1 MEGVERLSRRVGE
14 KEMEPQLFGDIY
26 RGRRIL
32 VTGHTGFKGS
42 WLALWL
48 GNLGA
53 DVIGYS
59 LKPPTSP
66 NHFDL
71 LSESPILRFSDS
83 CVSVI
88 GDIRDVDKLNE
99 TFRTYQP
106 EVVFHLAAQPLVRYS
121 YKNPVETFETNV
133 MGTINVFEACRKTES
148 IRAVINIT
156 SDKCYENRECAQG
169 YCESDP
175 MGGYDPY
182 SASKGCAELVT
193 SCYRRSFFKA
203 EIEKLGSCK
212 NEQYRRNEA
221 VISPSQLLSFT
232 TSVLLASAR
241 AGNVIGG
248 GDWAEDRLIPD
259 IMRAVSRNEK
269 VVIRNPKSTRPW
281 QHVLEP
287 LSGYLALGQKLLEGK
302 SEFAEGW
309 NFGPDDESN
318 IDVETVVKT
327 IKDSWNKI
335 SCNSAA
341 PGFPDSL
348 TTSFHEAGLLKL
360 DCSKAQSRL
369 NWKPVWDINK
379 TVSVTAQ
386 WYKEFYENDRIMSQS
401 DLDEYIEDAGNK
413 GLRWTIS
420 T

>member
-1 MEGVERLSRRVGE
+1 M
-14 KEMEPQLFGDIY
+14 FGGFYNKIKVL
-26 RGRRIL
+26 I
-32 VTGHTGFKGS
+32 TGHTGFKGS

-48 GNLGA
+48 ANLGA
-53 DVIGYS
+53 DVTGYS
-59 LKPPTSP
+59 LNPPTSP
-66 NHFDL
+66 SHFDL
-71 LSESPILRFSDS
+71 LSAFPILRFSDS
-83 CVSVI
+83 CSSVI
-88 GDIRDVDKLNE
+88 SDIRDVDKLNE

-133 MGTINVFEACRKTES
+133 MGTINVFEACRQTES
-148 IRAVINIT
+148 VRAVINIT

-182 SASKGCAELVT
+182 STSKGCAELVT
-193 SCYRRSFFKA
+193 SCYRRSFFN
-203 EIEKLGSCK
+203 SVPC
-212 NEQYRRNEA
+212 
-221 VISPSQLLSFT
+221 SPT
-232 TSVLLASAR
+232 TIPACSHSVLLASAR

-259 IMRAVSRNEK
+259 IIRSVSRNEK

-287 LSGYLALGQKLLEGK
+287 LSGYLMLGQMLLEGN

-335 SCNSAA
+335 DYSISQPSNPPTLQPSN
-341 PGFPDSL
+341 L
-348 TTSFHEAGLLKL
+348 HEAGLLKL
-360 DCSKAQSRL
+360 DCSKANSKL

-386 WYKEFYENDRIMSQS
+386 WYKEFYENDKIMSQS
-401 DLDEYIEDAGNK
+401 DLDEYIEDARNK
-413 GLRWTIS
+413 KLRWAS
-420 T
+420 